1 MAAASRLADVCT
13 GHPGGPPRPCITG
26 SPNVYIN
33 SRAALRVGDAW
44 AGHPHGGIQS
54 TGANTVFING
64 RRLGRVADHISCG
77 SLVATGS
84 PNVFCSN

>member
-13 GHPGGPPRPCITG
+13 GHPRGPSRPCIQG
-26 SPNVYIN
+26 SPNVFIN
-33 SRAALRVGDAW
+33 NRNALRVGDAW
-44 AGHPHGGIQS
+44 AGHVHSGIQS
-54 TGANTVFING
+54 TGARTVYVNG
-64 RRLGRVADHISCG
+64 RALGRVADAISCG